1 MANRLLVTYNSIS
14 ASLWSVVF
22 FNAVFLGIAV
32 GQPDLFN
39 MSSTTL
45 IAVQSLAV
53 IEIINA
59 ATGIDRAPLFTSI
72 VQMLSRLLIVYGI
85 MFLLPNSPA
94 NFHWVYISL
103 CLSWSITEIT
113 RYTYYAQHLQGEVW
127 EWLTWL
133 RYTTFYVLYPTGVAS
148 EVSMIIL
155 SLNEA
160 EKVVGSWY
168 RYGLIVILFTY
179 IPGFYTLYTYMILQ
193 RKKILGKKPE
203 KVAKKTE

>member
-53 IEIINA
+53 VEIINA
-59 ATGIDRAPLFTSI
+59 ATGIVRAPLFTTI
-72 VQMLSRLLIVYGI
+72 VQVLSRLLIVYGI

>member
-1 MANRLLVTYNSIS
+1 MATLLLVTYNSIS
-14 ASLWSVVF
+14 ASLRSVVF

-59 ATGIDRAPLFTSI
+59 ATGIVRAPLFTTI
-72 VQMLSRLLIVYGI
+72 VQVLSRLLIVYGI